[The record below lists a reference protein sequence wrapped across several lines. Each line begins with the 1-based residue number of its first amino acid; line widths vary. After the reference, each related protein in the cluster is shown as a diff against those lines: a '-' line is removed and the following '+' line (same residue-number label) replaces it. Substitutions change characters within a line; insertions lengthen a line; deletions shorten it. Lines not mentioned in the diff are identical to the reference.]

1 MDRGKLS
8 VCKVTFGAEPRDCE
22 VLDFVL
28 KNYDRLEFSPTV
40 DVKVKKEATNPK
52 RRQKEANDEK
62 VSEQAAAGSRETTQ
76 I

>member
-1 MDRGKLS
+1 MGENKGKLS
-8 VCKVTFGAEPRDCE
+8 ICKVTFGAEPRDCE

-52 RRQKEANDEK
+52 RRQRDAKK
-62 VSEQAAAGSRETTQ
+62 QAAAGSRETTQ